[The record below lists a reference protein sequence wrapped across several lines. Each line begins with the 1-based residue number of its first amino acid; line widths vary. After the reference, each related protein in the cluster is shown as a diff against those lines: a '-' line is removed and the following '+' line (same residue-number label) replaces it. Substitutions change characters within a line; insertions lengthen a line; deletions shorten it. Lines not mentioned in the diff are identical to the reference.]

1 MTFTRKIIHT
11 LFLLITLTLLAG
23 VSLAQNPEGDPNGF
37 RNRIHDQQ
45 AGSMLIYNYYTS
57 TTYAGGPNMRISMT
71 NTNPTT
77 AVFMQLYFVEGST
90 GHTVPNGLE
99 LAPNQTVTFLTS
111 DADPNNTGYIIA
123 QALDP
128 YGSSMQFNYLMGVAT
143 IKLASGHLASLGALG
158 VPMNAN
164 GSYAALPRE
173 LAMDQVPSP
182 LDDAKRLLIINR
194 IDGDWMSGISPIAAL
209 QSDVFDDHYVRGRYV
224 SSNQGPQAAIFASN
238 LITNPNPG
246 NYYRVG
252 RYGWL
257 RLRPVGVG
265 AITGAVLFF
274 NRNPSTGVTS
284 PALGSYNLRH
294 LTNTQATVNSYS
306 GGLLFGY

>member
-1 MTFTRKIIHT
+1 MKFTRKIIHT

-23 VSLAQNPEGDPNGF
+23 VSWAQNPEGDPNGP

-57 TTYAGGPNMRISMT
+57 STLAGGPNTRISMT

-77 AVFMQLYFVEGST
+77 AVLMQLYFVEGTT
-90 GHTVPNGLE
+90 GHTVPSGLE

-111 DADPNNTGYIIA
+111 DVDPNNTGYLIA
-123 QALDP
+123 QALSP
-128 YGSSMQFNYLMGVAT
+128 YGSPMQFNYLMGVAT
-143 IKLASGHLASLGALG
+143 IKLASGHLASLGALA

-173 LAMDQVPSP
+173 LALDQVPSP

-194 IDGDWMSGISPIAAL
+194 IDGNWTDAISPIGAW
-209 QSDVFDDHYVRGRYV
+209 QSDLFNDQGMPDHFF
-224 SSNQGPQAAIFASN
+224 SASQGPQAKIFASN
-238 LITNPNPG
+238 LISFTNINN
-246 NYYRVG
+246 NYPAG
-252 RYGWL
+252 HYGWL
-257 RLRPVGVG
+257 KLRPLGVG

-274 NRNPSTGVTS
+274 NRNPTTGVTS
-284 PALGSYNLRH
+284 PAPGSYNLRH
-294 LTNTQATVNSYS
+294 LSNTQATALTYS